1 VTDAPSER
9 TIFTRERVRNY
20 AWIFLGFGFG
30 SILLA
35 AVLGDFPRVLGGQPL
50 LPDYLAHWTGGRM
63 LLDGRL
69 GDLYDPRVQ
78 ASLQHAEIPGY
89 EGLSWFVSPPFAALL
104 YLPLAWLPYG
114 ASALV
119 WLALSIVMGV
129 LVLRWVRPLLF
140 GDLAGETRLF
150 TVAFLATPAVFE
162 VLGAGQDSVLLVLLW
177 VAGVRLMAADRPG
190 AAGAVL
196 ALGLFKP
203 QLLCLVPVLFVV
215 RRQWRALAAFT
226 AVGALLGLVSL
237 AVFGL
242 SGIRGWLDALAS
254 PLYGDKVQEGQTWK
268 MQSGSALLTDLT
280 GVPWL
285 AYVYLA
291 VGAALLWVV
300 LARTRPDIR
309 ADWALVALWTVSC
322 SPHVVVYDVVVLL
335 PAVAWLFSMRNAGAL
350 RWIAL
355 AVFALQWTTS
365 LRFAAA
371 SRLPDAWS
379 LMDAPWTA
387 IPLTALCVVA
397 ARARSTDRGSD
408 LATPVRW
415 SGFEGRLDGRHRIE
429 G

>member
-20 AWIFLGFGFG
+20 AWIFLVLGFG
-30 SILLA
+30 SIVVA

-63 LLDGRL
+63 FLEGRL
-69 GDLYDPRVQ
+69 GDLYDPEVQ
-78 ASLQHAEIPGY
+78 AHLQHAEIPGY

-104 YLPLAWLPYG
+104 YLPQAWLPYG

-119 WLALSIVMGV
+119 WLALSIVMGA
-129 LVLRWVRPLLF
+129 LALRWVRPLLF
-140 GDLAGETRLF
+140 GDLAGESRLF
-150 TVAFLATPAVFE
+150 TLAFLATPAVFE

-177 VAGVRLMAADRPG
+177 VAGVRLMAANRPA

-203 QLLCLVPVLFVV
+203 QLLCLVPLLFVV
-215 RRQWRALAAFT
+215 RRQWRALASFT
-226 AVGALLGLVSL
+226 AVGALLALVSL
-237 AVFGL
+237 AAFGL
-242 SGIRGWLDALAS
+242 DGIRAWLDALAS
-254 PLYGDKVQEGQTWK
+254 PLYSEKVQEGQTWK

-280 GVPWL
+280 GVSWL

-291 VGAALLWVV
+291 VGAVLLCVV
-300 LARTRPDIR
+300 LARTRPDVP

-322 SPHVVVYDVVVLL
+322 SPHVVIYDVVVLL
-335 PAVAWLFSMRNAGAL
+335 PAAAWLFSTRNAGAL
-350 RWIAL
+350 CWTAL

-379 LMDAPWTA
+379 LVDAPWTA
-387 IPLTALCVVA
+387 IPLTVLCVLAVRL
-397 ARARSTDRGSD
+397 RAEVPADRLSP
-408 LATPVRW
+408 ASAER
-415 SGFEGRLDGRHRIE
+415 
-429 G
+429 